1 MSLVRDN
8 RPWFKEPWPWLLMA
22 GPLAVIAAGAV
33 TIWLAVGSFDGL
45 VEDDY
50 YKQGLAVNQRLQR
63 DHKAGELGLRA
74 DVMISGLQVRVVMT
88 SGQYAKLPPTLNAK
102 FIHPTRSGQDR
113 TVVLAA
119 EGQKSTAY
127 PHGWVDPPSLRM
139 HSRSRAYGCLP
150 VGSACH
156 ATGRVVGLRVGCCH
170 LIGSGLCQPVRPTAN
185 TPRVGGA
192 T

>member
-8 RPWFKEPWPWLLMA
+8 PPWFKEPWPWLLMA

-119 EGQKSTAY
+119 EGQGIYGGTLPAEISGRWIITLEEPGALWRLQGEWRTDVLE
-127 PHGWVDPPSLRM
+127 PLR
-139 HSRSRAYGCLP
+139 L
-150 VGSACH
+150 GSGADE
-156 ATGRVVGLRVGCCH
+156 AKIVQSGTGR
-170 LIGSGLCQPVRPTAN
+170 
-185 TPRVGGA
+185 
-192 T
+192 